1 MKLTKGKRRL
11 PSWLDH
17 FNARDL
23 KVLFRCWAAAW
34 VAALLM
40 FIVPTLHTIG
50 TATFFACIVLFI
62 LPPSGILLIFI
73 LGELTTLI
81 GMSLAWAWGVIVMKA
96 ALAAR
101 SASETEAQL
110 TKLQQQASI
119 QANASGQSIASE
131 TEVLILNGFM
141 LDAAVTAVFFVLI
154 CLFLYFMVGKIW
166 SRIRPIDYLLFLTV
180 N

>member
-1 MKLTKGKRRL
+1 
-11 PSWLDH
+11 
-17 FNARDL
+17 
-23 KVLFRCWAAAW
+23 
-34 VAALLM
+34 
-40 FIVPTLHTIG
+40 
-50 TATFFACIVLFI
+50 
-62 LPPSGILLIFI
+62 
-73 LGELTTLI
+73 
-81 GMSLAWAWGVIVMKA
+81 MKA